1 MHQSS
6 TGSALVTYFGFI
18 SIFPLFL
25 VFTTVLGFVLEGNPD
40 LREDIVDSAL
50 AKLPLIGPKLAASLE
65 ALEGSVVALVVGLL
79 LALWSGT
86 KAFIALQT
94 ALDNT
99 NEVPVDDRNSF
110 VQVRVRALGGIV
122 VIGLAQAGSAALS
135 GIVAAAGLPALGN
148 VGLVGAAALLNA
160 LVLSFSYRWLTS
172 RALTWRSVVPGSVFA
187 GVLFSLLQVVGSSI
201 ITRSQSNAESMYGDF
216 ATVIALLGWL
226 SLHAT
231 VALMGAELN
240 RALATSPY
248 DGDGEARCPWLPRPS
263 GRWTRRHPPR
273 HPPRRSPPGQQSPGC
288 TATSEASTGRARC
301 CSTGRGRTRAPRRGR
316 ARARRGG
323 RRRRRRRR
331 RRPIGR
337 AGAARHGGRRRGAS
351 TGRAGQGPH
360 GGDRRRRAARAHGAR
375 RCRHRSSHGRRGRPV
390 HLSACPARGRRAPR
404 PRRRRPTPAAAPV
417 ERRCPQSSV
426 RARRRSRSS
435 DTVGLGRGS
444 LEPATTPRRYRT
456 GQRSCIPTRR

>member
-1 MHQSS
+1 MNTVIEGGPDHEHRSTLRARMAAKVPWTRRPQVTALRKRSRLADAAVGMLDGFRVHQSS

-25 VFTTVLGFVLEGNPD
+25 VFTTVLGFVLEGNPE
-40 LREDIVDSAL
+40 LRDDIVDSAL
-50 AKLPLIGPKLAASLE
+50 AKLPLIGPKLAASPE

-110 VQVRVRALGGIV
+110 VQVRIRALGGIV

-172 RALTWRSVVPGSVFA
+172 RSLTWRSVVPGSVLA

-248 DGDGEARCPWLPRPS
+248 DGDGDGALPVAP
-263 GRWTRRHPPR
+263 
-273 HPPRRSPPGQQSPGC
+273 
-288 TATSEASTGRARC
+288 ATFGTVDDA
-301 CSTGRGRTRAPRRGR
+301 AP
-316 ARARRGG
+316 AVVA
-323 RRRRRRRR
+323 
-331 RRPIGR
+331 
-337 AGAARHGGRRRGAS
+337 
-351 TGRAGQGPH
+351 
-360 GGDRRRRAARAHGAR
+360 
-375 RCRHRSSHGRRGRPV
+375 
-390 HLSACPARGRRAPR
+390 
-404 PRRRRPTPAAAPV
+404 TPAAAGADVVAAARSAEPRVHGDDRRPDRIGEGAAAPV
-417 ERRCPQSSV
+417 GVEFADLDQ
-426 RARRRSRSS
+426 
-435 DTVGLGRGS
+435 
-444 LEPATTPRRYRT
+444 PRRERGEVDGSGVAGITAGRSIGHVQHDPAATPEVRPQGLQGKGRT
-456 GQRSCIPTRR
+456 AAVVGVALLALTALVGVVTGRQSNDVGDPFA